1 MLYVAIQG
9 LMIFLSGD
17 VRISVTYGHESSHQC
32 LYDNNDDV
40 TLTCTVNPLTTLI
53 DWYHDTTNIQ
63 YCSNLNG
70 NCRPP
75 GGTTTNPRHTFS
87 SSISNGVFTL
97 SINPVIPG
105 TDAGVYKCEHGS
117 AADSD
122 SVTLD
127 ACGKFSLYFKNIS
140 LMQVMFRSV

>member
-1 MLYVAIQG
+1 MNSNLRVDD
-9 LMIFLSGD
+9 LVSGD
-17 VRISVTYGHESSHQC
+17 VRMSVAYEQESSHLC
-32 LYDNNDDV
+32 LHDNDDV
-40 TLTCTVNPLTTLI
+40 TLICTVNPLTTLI
-53 DWYHDTTNIQ
+53 DWYHDTTSMQ

-75 GGTTTNPRHTFS
+75 GGTENNPRHIFS
-87 SSISNGVFTL
+87 SSISNGMFTL
-97 SINPVIPG
+97 RINPVSPG